1 MIIKDVL
8 FVKEILKK
16 HFAEAGYCLAISV
29 FIPNIEP
36 KMVFVYIIT
45 AFILQGVMIMS
56 TIMPEGENLRRAI
69 KWISANLV
77 ENPNQP
83 VQALIEEVVFKFDL
97 SPKDAEFLM
106 TFLRKEKSDK

>member
-1 MIIKDVL
+1 V
-8 FVKEILKK
+8 
-16 HFAEAGYCLAISV
+16 
-29 FIPNIEP
+29 
-36 KMVFVYIIT
+36 
-45 AFILQGVMIMS
+45 S

-83 VQALIEEVVFKFDL
+83 VPALIDKVVFKFDL

-106 TFLRKEKSDK
+106 TFLRKAKSDK

>member
-1 MIIKDVL
+1 
-8 FVKEILKK
+8 
-16 HFAEAGYCLAISV
+16 
-29 FIPNIEP
+29 
-36 KMVFVYIIT
+36 
-45 AFILQGVMIMS
+45 MIMS

-106 TFLRKEKSDK
+106 TFLRKGKSDK

>member
-1 MIIKDVL
+1 
-8 FVKEILKK
+8 
-16 HFAEAGYCLAISV
+16 
-29 FIPNIEP
+29 
-36 KMVFVYIIT
+36 
-45 AFILQGVMIMS
+45 MIMP
-56 TIMPEGENLRRAI
+56 TIMPEGENLLRAI

-83 VQALIEEVVFKFDL
+83 VLALIDKVVFKFDL

>member
-1 MIIKDVL
+1 
-8 FVKEILKK
+8 
-16 HFAEAGYCLAISV
+16 
-29 FIPNIEP
+29 
-36 KMVFVYIIT
+36 
-45 AFILQGVMIMS
+45 MS

-83 VQALIEEVVFKFDL
+83 VPALIDKVVFKFDL

-106 TFLRKEKSDK
+106 TFLRKAKSDK